1 MKKML
6 LTILAA
12 TIASSAWAFDDI
24 ACNAAKKLNG
34 FASIKEQTAMLEAT
48 KALEQAVCL
57 GLDNY
62 VGGGTVFDR
71 GVFYYKNGTVAA
83 SDKKWFYPNGSMA
96 FSDMVWYFPD
106 GTVASDLSDRPHF
119 KKGQHRKDSSSS
131 SASTT
136 TVTDSDASSDADTSA
151 K

>member
-1 MKKML
+1 MRFLKLPPELIITVLKTQLKFFPL
-6 LTILAA
+6 LSSDGKIQPYFIAVRDGSSENQQEVAHGFESVVEARLSDAVFFFEKDLAR
-12 TIASSAWAFDDI
+12 
-24 ACNAAKKLNG
+24 KL
-34 FASIKEQTAMLEAT
+34 
-48 KALEQAVCL
+48 
-57 GLDNY
+57 
-62 VGGGTVFDR
+62 
-71 GVFYYKNGTVAA
+71 
-83 SDKKWFYPNGSMA
+83 SDMA